1 MKYVLRP
8 LTDTS
13 WILLGDGNRLGLVNS
28 VDDKIT
34 VIGKIEPKYY
44 DSIADLQN
52 KLGSKIVIE
61 KTTPSVKEL
70 ELGEVFGFPVKHN
83 STHELIEEPV
93 PNYLRS
99 AKSRDRYAAGYY
111 AIKFANGWT
120 PWFCPRLT
128 TIAEHEFLGPFKTK
142 IEMNHQISS
151 KNKERAL

>member
-1 MKYVLRP
+1 MKYILRP
-8 LTDTS
+8 LTENS

-28 VDDKIT
+28 ADNKIT
-34 VIGKIEPKYY
+34 VIGQITPKTYDNIE
-44 DSIADLQN
+44 ALQ
-52 KLGSKIVIE
+52 KRLGSKITIE
-61 KTTPSVKEL
+61 KNIPAVKEL

-83 STHELIEEPV
+83 STHDLESEPV

-99 AKSRDRYAAGYY
+99 AKSKDRYAAGYY

-142 IEMNHQISS
+142 IEMNHQISA
-151 KNKERAL
+151 KNKEKTL